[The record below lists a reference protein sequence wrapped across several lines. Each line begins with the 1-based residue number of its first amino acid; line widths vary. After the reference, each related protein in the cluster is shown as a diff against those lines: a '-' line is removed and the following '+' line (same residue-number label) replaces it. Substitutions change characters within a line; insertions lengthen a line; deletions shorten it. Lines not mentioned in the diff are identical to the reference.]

1 MPARPKPT
9 IVAAYKKKN
18 GKKVYLKV
26 FTDLASVDPIITEKS
41 RKLPPG
47 VEILDLGVGKS
58 FIERYKSKYK
68 L

>member
-1 MPARPKPT
+1 MAARPKPT
-9 IVAAYKKKN
+9 IVAAYKKIK

-58 FIERYKSKYK
+58 FIKKYKTKYK